1 MLSNGYMAPNSA
13 ALAVAKLYPEE
24 ERAEKIGLD
33 IGAGTGLLA
42 EEVLAMP
49 PPPTPDVSK
58 DWLSVVR

>member
-1 MLSNGYMAPNSA
+1 MAPNSA

-58 DWLSVVR
+58 D

>member
-42 EEVLAMP
+42 EEVLA
-49 PPPTPDVSK
+49 PTPIPPKYLKIDC
-58 DWLSVVR
+58 R